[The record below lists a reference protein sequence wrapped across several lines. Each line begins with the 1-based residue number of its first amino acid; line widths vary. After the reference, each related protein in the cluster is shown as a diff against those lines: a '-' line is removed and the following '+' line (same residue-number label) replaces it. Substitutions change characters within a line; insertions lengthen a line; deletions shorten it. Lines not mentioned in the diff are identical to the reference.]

1 MNELAVAFSSRLPA
15 DLRRQDGD
23 DLAAELAALVAQA
36 RREAPGIE
44 LDPLAFV
51 GHVAER
57 VTFDVQ
63 GRPILASLHAGDL
76 WIAFGC
82 ASGVRTAIAA
92 FEVKFAPE
100 IRDALRRSFDAGLA
114 EDAELKLLDK
124 LLGTTGEGPRIQSYG
139 GRGGL
144 GSWLRAAAVRMAI
157 DVMRAR
163 REVPIDPTTLGDI
176 DGGFDPLLA
185 ALKERYRDQFKIA
198 FREAAA
204 ELTPRDRT
212 LLRYRFV
219 DDLSIDEIGT
229 LYRVH
234 RATVA
239 RWIAAIRESL
249 FEATRS
255 RLVTQ
260 LSITDSEADSVLRL
274 IDSQLDISITGVM
287 R

>member
-1 MNELAVAFSSRLPA
+1 MNELAAAFSSRLPG
-15 DLRRQDGD
+15 DLRRTDATG
-23 DLAAELAALVAQA
+23 LAAELGALVAQA
-36 RREAPGIE
+36 RIEAPGVD

-57 VTFDVQ
+57 VTFDVH
-63 GRPILASLHAGDL
+63 GRPVLTSLHAGDL

-82 ASGVRTAIAA
+82 TIGAPAAIAA
-92 FEVKFAPE
+92 FETRFAPE
-100 IRDALRRSFDAGLA
+100 IRDALRRSFDAALA

-124 LLGTTGEGPRIQSYG
+124 LLGASGEGPRIQSYA
-139 GRGGL
+139 GRGAL
-144 GSWLRAAAVRMAI
+144 GSWLRAAAVRTAI

-163 REVPIDPTTLGDI
+163 REVPMDPSTLGDI

-185 ALKERYRDQFKIA
+185 SLKQRYRDEFKVA
-198 FREAAA
+198 FREAATQ
-204 ELTPRDRT
+204 LTPRDRT

-239 RWIAAIRESL
+239 RWIAGIRESL
-249 FEATRS
+249 FEATRAH
-255 RLVTQ
+255 LVAQ